1 MGNSVVSYG
10 ASSDSRSCL
19 ITGGGLR
26 SPLFAV
32 GFALIGIAT
41 VRADSF
47 AQTQLQNTS
56 VQNSQALI
64 DSSEIN
70 HRARSLQDRFER
82 RRRQM
87 LPKFY
92 AGTADHC
99 LIVGRFCEWHP
110 KLEADVVPSEGD
122 NIRRARGELLAELA
136 RAATAVPGDDWI
148 AGQRIR
154 YLTEAHDTS
163 AVAVARSCQATK
175 WWCDALLGLALHV
188 NQDFVG
194 ADSAFSA
201 ALAEMPPLTRCHWM
215 NLSPL
220 LDDDIRGT
228 YRKMSC
234 AQREALNARIWWV
247 ADPLFMVAGN
257 ERRTEHFSRV
267 LHTAL
272 QSDAANTYGLR
283 WSGDLAELILR
294 FGWAEKWTQEP
305 PANPYPIPSQ
315 VSITGHEREP
325 GFHFF
330 ATQRPPDSVGQIAD
344 SLFEIDQF
352 PPREQYSPVY
362 AKGFVHLDAQVA
374 RFRRGDST
382 QVVAAFDVTADTIFS
397 RHKFA
402 AAVVAMG
409 DETATPAIAEIA
421 ESPVKNVLTVKTPW
435 KSQLVGVELLAQ
447 DSAAAAR
454 WRSGLATIPLD
465 SARISVSDLL
475 FVDDGQSLPTDLTEA
490 IPRAHGGTKFD
501 RGKQVGL
508 FWELYGKAPADS
520 ALPMSL
526 TITPVDE
533 GFLRRAFRAL
543 RISPKVSPLNIRWHE
558 NGAAGMLSARSVLLD
573 LSLVPAG
580 KYAVKLE
587 VGNSPAATTSRII
600 EIQ

>member
-1 MGNSVVSYG
+1 VVFHG
-10 ASSDSRSCL
+10 ASSDSRSRL
-19 ITGGGLR
+19 TQGGGLR
-26 SPLFAV
+26 SPLC
-32 GFALIGIAT
+32 ALGLALFGIG
-41 VRADSF
+41 VFRCDSS
-47 AQTQLQNTS
+47 AQTQLQKTTL
-56 VQNSQALI
+56 QNSQALI
-64 DSSEIN
+64 DSSEIE
-70 HRARSLQDRFER
+70 HRARGLQNSFER

-99 LIVGRFCEWHP
+99 MVVGRFCEWHP
-110 KLEADVVPSEGD
+110 KLEDDVVPNEGN
-122 NIRRARGELLAELA
+122 NIRQARAELLRELA
-136 RAATAVPGDDWI
+136 RAAAALPGDDWI

-154 YLTEAHDTS
+154 YLVEAHDTS
-163 AVAVARSCQATK
+163 AVSVARSCQATK
-175 WWCDALLGLALHV
+175 WWCDALLGFTLHV
-188 NQDFVG
+188 SEDFAD
-194 ADSAFSA
+194 ADSAFST

-234 AQREALNARIWWV
+234 AQRDSLNARIWWV
-247 ADPLFMVAGN
+247 ADPLFMVPGN

-272 QSDAANTYGLR
+272 QSDAANTYGMN
-283 WSGDLAELILR
+283 WGGDLAELILR
-294 FGWAEKWTQEP
+294 FGWAEKWTQQP
-305 PANPYPIPSQ
+305 PAYAYLVTEQRP
-315 VSITGHEREP
+315 SITGHEREP

-330 ATQRPPDSVGQIAD
+330 LTQRPPDSIAEITD

-362 AKGFVHLDAQVA
+362 AKGFTHLDAQVA

-382 QVVAAFDVTADTIFS
+382 RVVAAFDVGSDTIFS

-409 DETATPAIAEIA
+409 NESAIPAIAEMD
-421 ESPVKNVLTVKTPW
+421 ESPLKNVLTVSTPW
-435 KSQLVGVELLAQ
+435 KSQLVGVELLAK

-454 WRSGLATIPLD
+454 WRSGLAEIPMD
-465 SARISVSDLL
+465 TSRISVSDLL
-475 FVDDGQSLPTDLTEA
+475 FVDEGPSLPTDLNEA
-490 IPRAHGGTKFD
+490 IPRAHGGTRFA

-508 FWELYGKAPADS
+508 FWEVYGRAPADS

-526 TITPVDE
+526 TITPVGE
-533 GFLRRAFRAL
+533 GFLRKAFRAL
-543 RISPKVSPLNIRWHE
+543 RIAPNVSPLNIRWQE
-558 NGAAGMLSARSVLLD
+558 NGSAGMMSARSVLLD

-587 VGNSPAATTSRII
+587 VGDSPIAAASRII